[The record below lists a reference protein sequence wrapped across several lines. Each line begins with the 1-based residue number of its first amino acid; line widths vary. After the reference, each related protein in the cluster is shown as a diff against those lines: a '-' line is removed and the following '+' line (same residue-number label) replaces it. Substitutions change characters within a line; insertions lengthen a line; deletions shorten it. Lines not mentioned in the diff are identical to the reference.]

1 MTWQAIKLRCLEA
14 FSAGRRRVTPRLVI
28 RTALLTTAIALFSIS
43 TEAVIRARIPDARSR
58 IPTELYTRPVPWGV
72 SREPRTA
79 MAIGAIDGPVEE
91 RFPVKLRDVPDQLV
105 QAILAVEDQRFYQH
119 HGIDIRRIFGAL
131 VADVRAG
138 GLAQGGSTL
147 TQQLAKN
154 LFLTT
159 SRTPLRKIREAAM
172 ASVLEMRYS
181 KAAILDAYLNEIYLG
196 QDGARAIHG
205 VGAASRFYFGK
216 NVQRLTLAESAL
228 LAATINAPNHNAP
241 NRHPD
246 VARQRRDLVLQL
258 MAEQHRITPAAAD
271 QASRVPVST
280 RVRPATTLD
289 GRNFRDVEMAALGHR
304 LPARGEAIYT
314 TLDASLQRAAEH
326 AVDRGLGRLRDSGAQ
341 AALVAIDP
349 RTGEVLAMVGGRDY
363 GASQFNR
370 ATAALRQPG
379 SAFKPIVALTA
390 LERSGER
397 QPAFTL
403 ASVVNDEP
411 LRVET
416 TSGPWEPTDYDG
428 EFRGPVTVREA
439 MEQSLNVP
447 FARIGLAIGPQ
458 AIVATARRLG
468 ITSALDAVP
477 SIALGSSGVTL
488 MELVRAY
495 GVLAAGGDL
504 APARLVLG
512 RARYGDTLGVA
523 ATAAAARVIDPA
535 VAYLVTS
542 TLQGV
547 IARGT
552 GRALSAQGHEGA
564 IAGKTG
570 TSSNWRDAWFVAYST
585 SLVVGVW
592 VGYDDGRSLHLTGAG
607 AALPIVA
614 QFLAEGTTDD
624 DWAPFEMPS
633 GVTEAQTAGGDG
645 ESRSDCG
652 SREVFL
658 TGTEPAETDCNPFDV
673 PGVVQLRD
681 WGASLGSRARQLLE
695 RFIGRQL
702 ETIRRGR

>member
-1 MTWQAIKLRCLEA
+1 MTWQAIKLRCREG
-14 FSAGRRRVTPRLVI
+14 FSALRSRVTLRLVL
-28 RTALLTTAIALFSIS
+28 RATLLASAIAFVSIS
-43 TEAVIRARIPDARSR
+43 VEAVVRAHVPDARSR
-58 IPTELYTRPVPWGV
+58 IPTELYTRPVPWGAN
-72 SREPRTA
+72 REASPGV
-79 MAIGAIDGPVEE
+79 AIGAIDGAVEE
-91 RFPVKLRDVPDQLV
+91 RYPVRLADVPGQLV

-119 HGIDIRRIFGAL
+119 HGIDVRRIFGAL

-154 LFLTT
+154 LFLNA
-159 SRTPLRKIREAAM
+159 SRTPLRKLREAAM

-181 KAAILDAYLNEIYLG
+181 KSTILEAYLNEIYLG

-205 VGAASRFYFGK
+205 VGAASRYYFGK
-216 NVQRLTLAESAL
+216 NVQHLTLAESAL

-258 MAEQHRITPAAAD
+258 MVEQHRVASAAAE
-271 QASRVPVST
+271 AATRMPVST
-280 RVRPATTLD
+280 RVHPATTLD
-289 GRNFRDVEMAALGHR
+289 GRNFRDVAIPAVTRH
-304 LPARGEAIYT
+304 LPSRGGAVYT

-326 AVDRGLGRLRDSGAQ
+326 AVERGLGRLRDSGAQ

-349 RTGEVLAMVGGRDY
+349 RSGEVLAMVGGRDY

-370 ATAALRQPG
+370 ATSAYRQPG
-379 SAFKPIVALTA
+379 SAFKPVVALTA
-390 LERSGER
+390 LERTGDHA
-397 QPAFTL
+397 PAFTL

-416 TSGPWEPTDYDG
+416 PSGPWEPVDYDG
-428 EFRGPVTVREA
+428 EFRGPVTFREA

-447 FARIGLAIGPQ
+447 FARIGLAVGPQ
-458 AIVATARRLG
+458 QVVATARRLG

-477 SIALGSSGVTL
+477 SLALGSSGVTL

-504 APARLVLG
+504 APTRTVLG
-512 RARYGDTLGVA
+512 YARYGDTPKIAPVA
-523 ATAAAARVIDPA
+523 SPARVIDPA

-542 TLQGV
+542 MLEGV
-547 IARGT
+547 ITRGT
-552 GRALSAQGHEGA
+552 GRALNVQGHDNA

-592 VGYDDGRSLHLTGAG
+592 VGYDDGRSLHLTGAS

-614 QFLAEGTTDD
+614 RFLAEGTTDD
-624 DWAPFEMPS
+624 DWTPFEMPA
-633 GVTEAQTAGGDG
+633 GVTEAPTAGGDG
-645 ESRSDCG
+645 AWRSDCG
-652 SREVFL
+652 ARELFL
-658 TGTEPAETDCNPFDV
+658 SGTEPAETDCSPFEIPDV
-673 PGVVQLRD
+673 APGHD
-681 WGASLGSRARQLLE
+681 WGASLGLRARRLLE
-695 RFIGRQL
+695 RFIAREL
-702 ETIRRGR
+702 ESIHRGR